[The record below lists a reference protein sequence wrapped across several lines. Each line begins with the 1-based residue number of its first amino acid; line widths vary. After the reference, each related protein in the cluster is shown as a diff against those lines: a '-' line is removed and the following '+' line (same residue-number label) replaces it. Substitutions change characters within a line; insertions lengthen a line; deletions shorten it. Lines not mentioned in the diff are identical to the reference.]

1 MTGVSVALAGSRPPR
16 AAARLLALWAVA
28 VLVWWGF
35 AFFPAP
41 PGDDSWLAAA
51 QAACF
56 GSLPGGL
63 PAAQGW
69 IMLTLAPLM
78 LLATLLAAF
87 QDELRATLPA
97 LRRSRGWRTLALGLA
112 CLGVVEVGFAAVRVE
127 RAARVAAVSF
137 APALEGPLAADHP
150 RTADPVPAF
159 SLVDQRGA
167 TVTEAALLGR
177 PTVMSFV
184 FAHCRTVCPA
194 LMRTMA
200 GAARELGPTTGFV
213 LVTLD
218 PWRDTPAALAAAAP
232 GWPLPPE
239 ARFLSGDPDAVCRL
253 LDGLQVARARDLR
266 SGDVSHVPLVL
277 VLDDRGRV
285 AYRFNN
291 PPAGWIVEGARRLLP
306 ER

>member
-1 MTGVSVALAGSRPPR
+1 MSATLTAGPPARTG
-16 AAARLLALWAVA
+16 ARLLLLWAVA

-63 PAAQGW
+63 PAAHGW

-87 QDELRATLPA
+87 RGELRGSLPD
-97 LRRSRGWRTLALGLA
+97 LRRSRGWRATALALAGLGA
-112 CLGVVEVGFAAVRVE
+112 VEVGFAAVRVE
-127 RAARVAAVSF
+127 RAARVAATSF
-137 APALEGPLAADHP
+137 APAIREPLPADYP

-159 SLVDQRGA
+159 TLLDQHGRA
-167 TVTEAALLGR
+167 FTDAMLPGR
-177 PTVMSFV
+177 PVVMSFV

-194 LMRTMA
+194 LLRTMGSA
-200 GAARELGPTTGFV
+200 SRELGPGAGMV

-218 PWRDTPAALAAAAP
+218 PWRDTPASLASVAA
-232 GWPLPPE
+232 GWPLP
-239 ARFLSGDPDAVCRL
+239 ADSRFLTGEPDAVCRL
-253 LDGLQVARARDLR
+253 LDGLGVARERDLR
-266 SGDVSHVPLVL
+266 NGDVTHVPLVM
-277 VLDDRGRV
+277 VLDAQGRV
-285 AYRFNN
+285 AHRFNN
-291 PPAGWIVEGARRLLP
+291 PPPSWIVEAVRRL
-306 ER
+306 ERAP